1 MEFKMKRL
9 MISAA
14 SSGAGKTTITM
25 GLIRAF
31 TRRGLNLS
39 TAKIGPDY
47 IDPMYHRALGG
58 DGYNLDSF
66 LMEED
71 YIRSLLSKMEKTDLV
86 LMEGAMG
93 YYDGI
98 YTTTKASCA
107 EMSVLT
113 DTPTILVM
121 SGKGKGASL
130 AAEIKGFLDFAP
142 NRIAGIILNETKPM
156 LASYYEKIIE
166 DYTGLPLLGCI
177 PSVEGRLSSRHL
189 GLLRPEEVEHLRVYA
204 DQLAD
209 LIEEHVDVEKLLD
222 LADVKPTDAM
232 GREKIDIG
240 NVKVALARDEAF
252 QFYYRDVL
260 EDFLEAGVEWI
271 PFSPLHDSLPKG
283 ISGLYLGGGYPELY
297 KDEISNNAALKEELR
312 DYLSKDHLLIAECGG
327 YMSLLESIDD
337 VSAWDLLPG
346 KAGMTD
352 SLKNFGYHFMESKTD
367 GLLMKAGES
376 VPVHEFHYGQTTV
389 VGEDFTMKKAKRNRE
404 RKAGFHG
411 ENLYAG
417 FPHLHLSGNHNLRR
431 RILMKLKEATP
442 WQGLSY

>member
-1 MEFKMKRL
+1 

-31 TRRGLNLS
+31 IRRGLRVS

-66 LMEED
+66 LMEDD
-71 YIRSLLSKMEKTDLV
+71 YIRSLLSKIEMNDIV

-98 YTTTKASCA
+98 FTTTKASCA

-113 DTPTILVM
+113 DTPTILIM
-121 SGKGKGASL
+121 TGKGKGASL
-130 AAEIKGFLDFAP
+130 GAEVKGFLDFAP

-156 LASYYEKIIE
+156 LASYYEKIIK
-166 DYTGLPLLGCI
+166 DYAGLPLLGCI
-177 PSVEGRLSSRHL
+177 PSMDAHLSSRHL
-189 GLLRPEEVEHLRVYA
+189 GLLRPKEVENLKDYA
-204 DQLAD
+204 DNMAD
-209 LIEEHVDVEKLLD
+209 LIEKYVDVEKLLD
-222 LADVKPTDAM
+222 LADAKPTDAVS
-232 GREKIDIG
+232 REKFDMG
-240 NVKVALARDEAF
+240 KVKVAIARDEAF

-260 EDFLEAGVEWI
+260 EDFEEAGVEWI
-271 PFSPLHDSLPKG
+271 PFSPLRDSLPKG

-297 KDEISNNAALKEELR
+297 KDDISNNAALKEELR
-312 DYLSKDHLLIAECGG
+312 DYLNKGHLMIAECGG
-327 YMSLLESIDD
+327 YMSLLESLDG
-337 VSAWDLLPG
+337 VGAWDLLPG
-346 KAGMTD
+346 KGMMTD
-352 SLKNFGYHFMESKTD
+352 SLKNFGYHYMESEAD
-367 GLLMKAGES
+367 GLLMKTGET
-376 VPVHEFHYGQTTV
+376 VPVHEFHYGTTTV
-389 VGEDFTMKKAKRNRE
+389 DGEDFSMEKAGRNRK

-411 ENLYAG
+411 DNLYAG
-417 FPHLHLSGNHNLRR
+417 FPHLHLSGNKVLRG
-431 RILMKLKEATP
+431 RILAKLKEATP